1 MLTNP
6 QTNVILSFIREVKT
20 MQVEI
25 IGQSHDGRG
34 IAKEEGKVI
43 FVQGALPQ
51 EICEIE
57 IVKSHQKYEEAKV
70 LQKIKSCS
78 VLPSCSYYG
87 VCGGCHLLHQSNEEQ
102 LRFKENKVREIFAK
116 FSGVEVKINPI
127 LHGPQFSYRNKIT
140 FHDLGMYQKES
151 RDLVR
156 IEQCQLISERMN
168 EVLHRLK
175 KYQQDTQEVFHQ
187 VMIRESNC
195 DDMMLDIEG
204 SVSSCQFFQEF
215 SDISCIFINGKCLT
229 SRRKIRDKINGLT
242 FFISRKSFYQVNR
255 YMTEVL
261 YQEVIRHFEQSQV
274 KNVLDLYCGV
284 GTLSLLVSP
293 YVDTVIG
300 VEVIEEAVKNA
311 KENRDFNHI
320 SNCQFI
326 CGKVE
331 DFIDTF
337 ENIDAIIVDPPRA
350 GLDKKTRSTVFS
362 ILPKLIV
369 YVSCDAVTLARDVGV
384 LKEKYEV
391 QSLTPVEMFPNSYHV
406 ECVCVL
412 NRR

>member
-1 MLTNP
+1 
-6 QTNVILSFIREVKT
+6 

-57 IVKSHQKYEEAKV
+57 IVKSHQKYEEAKI

-78 VLPSCSYYG
+78 VLPSCPYYE

-102 LRFKENKVREIFAK
+102 LRFKENKVQEIFAK

-140 FHDLGMYQKES
+140 LHDLGMYQKES

-175 KYQQDTQEVFHQ
+175 KYQQDTHEVFHQ

-204 SVSSCQFFQEF
+204 SVSSCQFLQEF

-261 YQEVIRHFEQSQV
+261 YREVIRHFAQRKV

-284 GTLSLLVSP
+284 GTLSLLLSP

-350 GLDKKTRSTVFS
+350 GLDKKTRLTVFS